1 MFDPLDRP
9 IPNKDDDQTL
19 KRNQML
25 EKILKM
31 PSISTAS
38 LRSNLS
44 NELNTFLEMHF
55 YHEQGKCNNS
65 A

>member
-55 YHEQGKCNNS
+55 
-65 A
+65 